1 MLIHKTTL
9 RVRYADTDQMHY
21 AYNGKYFEY
30 FEVGRTEMMRE
41 QGLTYRTIEASG
53 YQMPVYEAFLQ
64 FKNPAFYDELLEVET
79 RVEKMPQAK
88 VHIDHTIRSLDRN
101 IIIAEGYIELAFIK
115 KETKKITPQA
125 KLILLSAPSA
135 IDYYPKIGMTRH
147 NHCYYID
154 DIKDLE

>member
-1 MLIHKTTL
+1 MLIHKTSL

-41 QGLTYRTIEASG
+41 QGLTYKTIESNG

-79 RVEKMPQAK
+79 RVEKLPNAK
-88 VHIDHTIRSLDRN
+88 VHIDHTIRSLERD
-101 IIIAEGYIELAFIK
+101 IIIAEGYIELVFIK
-115 KETKKITPQA
+115 SDTKKITR
-125 KLILLSAPSA
+125 APEFF
-135 IDYYPKIGMTRH
+135 
-147 NHCYYID
+147 
-154 DIKDLE
+154 IKALKKYFTN

>member
-41 QGLTYRTIEASG
+41 QELTYRTIEESG

-79 RVEKMPQAK
+79 RVEKIPQAK
-88 VHIDHTIRSLDRN
+88 VHIDHTIRSKERD
-101 IIIAEGYIELAFIK
+101 IVIAEGYIELAFIK
-115 KETKKITPQA
+115 KDTKKIIRAPEFFTQA
-125 KLILLSAPSA
+125 LKK
-135 IDYYPKIGMTRH
+135 YFENK
-147 NHCYYID
+147 
-154 DIKDLE
+154 